1 METDFEVIDSKDNK
15 PNIISFNQDYS
26 LVSMGTNRGYK
37 IIQLAPII
45 YHEKNLS
52 GSISRCEISYKS
64 NYLALIGGG
73 KIPKYSNKKVVIYN
87 DANDSVECEYKFTTP
102 VLNVKLKKNII
113 FIVLEKKIYV
123 FNIETSQ
130 NIDSFDTIKNK
141 NGMIAVNGCPEK
153 TVMVH
158 PIELVDEPNKG
169 YVGIK
174 NYKTNKYFPLLVHDE
189 PIFNMEIDYYG
200 ALLSTVDDK
209 GTIIRIHNISNKNL
223 IYECKRGKDKVN
235 INYMCFDLEYNY
247 FGIASDK
254 GTIHIWKLD
263 DIIGKIKKNE
273 ETKYVVKKIDNIK
286 SEFSFARIKM
296 NKPNCIFCFKSKNRI
311 VIISPDEKVYLSLID
326 DKGGHLIVVE
336 KKDFSKLKE
345 K

>member
-1 METDFEVIDSKDNK
+1 METDSEIVDSKYNK
-15 PNIISFNQDYS
+15 ANIISFNQDYT

-52 GSISRCEISYKS
+52 GSISRCEMSYKS

-73 KIPKYSNKKVVIYN
+73 LIPKYTNKKVVIYN
-87 DANDSVECEYKFTTP
+87 DAKDTVECEYKFTTP
-102 VLNVKLKKNII
+102 VLNVKLKKNMV
-113 FIVLEKKIYV
+113 FIVCEKKIYV

-153 TVMVH
+153 TIMVH
-158 PIELVDEPNKG
+158 PIELEDEPDKG

-189 PIFNMEIDYYG
+189 PISNMEIDYYG
-200 ALLSTVDDK
+200 ALLSTADDK
-209 GTIIRIHNISNKNL
+209 GTTIRIHNILNKNL
-223 IYECKRGKDKVN
+223 IYECKRGKDKAN
-235 INYMCFDLEYNY
+235 INYMCFDIEYNY
-247 FGIASDK
+247 FGVASDK

-263 DIIGKIKKNE
+263 DIILKTNKNG
-273 ETKYVVKKIDNIK
+273 ETKYKVKNIDNIK

-296 NKPNCIFCFKSKNRI
+296 NKPNNIFCFKNKDRI
-311 VIISPDEKVYLSLID
+311 VIIGPDEKVYLSYID
-326 DKGGHLIVVE
+326 NKGGHLIVVE
-336 KKDFSKLKE
+336 KKNFSKMKE